1 MVNNVSVERSTSIHR
16 RSRRLKRSLRARAKI
31 RARVFSI
38 KTLLIITITA
48 LLLARNY
55 YISVK
60 STDLSY
66 AVEYNFTR
74 GLISKNKLLRVQKMS
89 LIYSDG
95 ETAIVEASGLSKNEP
110 HKSVSITGNF
120 KKDSHKSW
128 YLENIQQ

>member
-31 RARVFSI
+31 RACVFSI
-38 KTLLIITITA
+38 ITLLIITITA

-120 KKDSHKSW
+120 KKDNHKSW